1 MKYKAVRCD
10 ICGNDIDNTA
20 TCYKFKRRDFYPI
33 YSKMGVFKVK
43 KVWTKLDMCETCL
56 EDLKSF
62 VIGNNQLRKDGQSP
76 VVIRNSDDE

>member
-1 MKYKAVRCD
+1 
-10 ICGNDIDNTA
+10 
-20 TCYKFKRRDFYPI
+20 
-33 YSKMGVFKVK
+33 MGVFKVK

-76 VVIRNSDDE
+76 VVIRNTENE